1 MAIKDKF
8 LPSLGAEGWL
18 SNKKAIME
26 KLFTYY
32 IASEYNQTNTFYTQV
47 KSLKYDLFISYDE
60 HAIRSRIED
69 SLTKL
74 YSPYFDSVEFS
85 SKLTEKEGSKLVE
98 ITIDVK
104 CTYGNETYT
113 LSKIIESNFDDSIIL
128 NFDTLM
134 GNIYGS

>member
-1 MAIKDKF
+1 MATKDKF

-60 HAIRSRIED
+60 HEIRSRIED
-69 SLTKL
+69 SLTRL
-74 YSPYFDSVEFS
+74 YSPYFDNVEFS

-104 CTYGNETYT
+104 CTDGNETYT

>member
-1 MAIKDKF
+1 MATKDKF

-60 HAIRSRIED
+60 HEIRSRIED
-69 SLTKL
+69 SLTRL
-74 YSPYFDSVEFS
+74 YSPYFDNVEFS

-104 CTYGNETYT
+104 CTDGNETYT

-134 GNIYGS
+134 GNIYGT

>member
-1 MAIKDKF
+1 MATKDKY

-18 SNKKAIME
+18 TNKKAIME

-32 IASEYNQTNTFYTQV
+32 LASEYNQTNTFYTQV

-60 HAIRSRIED
+60 HAIRERIED

-74 YSPYFDSVEFS
+74 YSPYFDSVDFS

-104 CTYGNETYT
+104 CTDGKDVYT
-113 LSKIIESNFDDSIIL
+113 LSKIIESNFDESIII
-128 NFDTLM
+128 NFDNLM